1 MTPEEREALV
11 KARLFFFRSGTLASA
26 LFGKGK
32 RDLDD
37 EMTTLYEQMLD
48 FVGGNSESL
57 NAMLSEKYDSLVL
70 GGNWNKLASAFA
82 GTSPPYTQSELST
95 DMKSLYAS
103 YLSEFIDD
111 EEDVDELDFKRFL
124 KRKYA
129 SLVKCGEKGGR
140 AGTEWVSSIVTQRKC
155 FPHIDDFGEF
165 LQAVLTLEEDG
176 TLSPKDEKM
185 FARFGNTLKSSYAL
199 SKCLDNDGSLPQSNC
214 QELYQSLETI
224 FAEGFDLS
232 TNQRGIGSF
241 VDNRWQQFLERHKQ
255 VPGIKDLSEFRK
267 GQQVSTYAASHGL
280 ALVDNAPMQTKKKKV
295 VW

>member
-1 MTPEEREALV
+1 MTPEERKALV
-11 KARLFFFRSGTLASA
+11 KARLFFYRSGTLASA
-26 LFGKGK
+26 LFGKGGK
-32 RDLDD
+32 QTGKNLDEGS
-37 EMTTLYEQMLD
+37 EMGKLYKEMLD
-48 FVGGNSESL
+48 FVGGDEKTFEAKL
-57 NAMLSEKYDSLVL
+57 REKYDSL
-70 GGNWNKLASAFA
+70 
-82 GTSPPYTQSELST
+82 
-95 DMKSLYAS
+95 
-103 YLSEFIDD
+103 
-111 EEDVDELDFKRFL
+111 
-124 KRKYA
+124 
-129 SLVKCGEKGGR
+129 R
-140 AGTEWVSSIVTQRKC
+140 AGTEWVSSIVKQRKC

-280 ALVDNAPMQTKKKKV
+280 ALVDNAPIFFFIKYIY
-295 VW
+295 